1 MRFAIENGLPYLI
14 SNGRAYPVEIK
25 DGRVRYD
32 KENATLANSPGVY
45 TLEEVCAKCGKEV
58 SSIPKRRR
66 KTTEEE

>member
-25 DGRVRYD
+25 GGNVKYD
-32 KENATLANSPGVY
+32 EGASVLTELKGIY
-45 TLEEVCAKCGKEV
+45 TLEEIHAKCGKEV
-58 SSIPKRRR
+58 SSIKKRRT